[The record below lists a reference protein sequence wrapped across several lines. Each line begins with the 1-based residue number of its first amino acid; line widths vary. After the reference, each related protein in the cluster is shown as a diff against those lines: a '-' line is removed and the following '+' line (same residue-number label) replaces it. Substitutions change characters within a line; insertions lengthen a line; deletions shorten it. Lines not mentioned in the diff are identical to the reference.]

1 MPCSQHSHATLWC
14 STHTVCSTAGSLQAL
29 LSHLLSCRRQTLI
42 GDMVE
47 ELEDVDVVLEV
58 EQVSCYC

>member
-1 MPCSQHSHATLWC
+1 MLEA
-14 STHTVCSTAGSLQAL
+14 ADSLGL
-29 LSHLLSCRRQTLI
+29 REKSLV
-42 GDMVE
+42 VE